1 MEITVEKI
9 DLNQLPALQEISK
22 QTFLDTF
29 YSDGDRENMNTYL
42 NTAFSYE
49 TLKNELLNPNSFFYM
64 AYSQKTVLGYLKV
77 NVSSAQTEELGED
90 HLEIQ
95 RIYVDR
101 PYHGKKV
108 GDKLI
113 QQALEL
119 AKELGKKHIW
129 LGVWE
134 ENNRAVNFYKKYGF
148 EPFGTHSFEYG
159 SRIDTDVLMRKTL
172 KY

>member
-1 MEITVEKI
+1 MEIIIEKI
-9 DLNQLPALQEISK
+9 DLNQISTLQEICK
-22 QTFLDTF
+22 RTFRDTF
-29 YSDGDRENMNTYL
+29 YSEEDRDNMNTYL

-49 TLKNELLNPNSFFYM
+49 TLNAELLNPHSYFYM

-77 NVSSAQTEELGED
+77 NISSAQTEDLGEE

-108 GDKLI
+108 GGKLI

-119 AKELGKKHIW
+119 AKELGKKYIW

-134 ENNRAVNFYKKYGF
+134 ENYRAVNFYKKYGF
-148 EPFGTHSFEYG
+148 QPFGTHSFEYG
-159 SRIDTDVLMRKTL
+159 TRIDTDVLMRKTL